1 MPDAITYQRLTE
13 TVHAFQGE
21 IALFVAGMFLGA
33 AITCAVCVRVWVR
46 WQDEH
51 HYRMVRIAATRVPV
65 AGEVVPGHHSATYW
79 QRAVNELQRFWRD
92 AIGDLLDRVTT
103 LEHEVVGDVGD
114 VGDVDR
120 DANDADDVDR
130 EPRRPRR
137 PRRRDV
143 LGWARAALHYLKPRP
158 VLAGHQPPPDYGIWR
173 AMS

>member
-21 IALFVAGMFLGA
+21 IALFAAGMFLGA

-114 VGDVDR
+114 VDR
-120 DANDADDVDR
+120 DADDVDR

-137 PRRRDV
+137 LRRRDV

-158 VLAGHQPPPDYGIWR
+158 VIVEHRPPPDYGIWR

>member
-21 IALFVAGMFLGA
+21 IVLFVAGMFLGA

-103 LEHEVVGDVGD
+103 LEHEVVGDV
-114 VGDVDR
+114 DR
-120 DANDADDVDR
+120 DMDRDMDR

-137 PRRRDV
+137 LRRRDV
-143 LGWARAALHYLKPRP
+143 LDRARAALHYLKPRP